1 MSVDMK
7 TLKELRAMT
16 HAPLSDCKKALEA
29 SDNDLDAAQDWL
41 RERGALKAAKNADR
55 ATTE

>member
-29 SDNDLDAAQDWL
+29 SEGDL
-41 RERGALKAAKNADR
+41 
-55 ATTE
+55 